1 MSNNLWILLAFGAYL
16 ALMMAIGV
24 YSMKRSKTSEDY
36 FLGGRSMGPYVTAM
50 SAQASDMSG
59 WLLMGFPGS
68 ILAFGFG
75 QMWIGIGLAL
85 GTALNWIFIAK
96 RLRRFS
102 VAAGDSITIPQYLS
116 NRFASKSPVLRIVC
130 AVVFF
135 VCFTVYVASGFKA
148 GGILFA
154 VHLHKKKRT
163 SARML
168 KKIDDMDYRWNEE
181 VLDQRVKDVYF
192 AVQQAW
198 SDMDRDTLKELLS
211 EDLYDRWCTKL
222 SFMEISHEKNILKD
236 IELLDLKIVSV
247 NDFKDDT
254 KDFCWYYIKGKMI
267 DYTIDTDSNEY
278 KEGSSIAE
286 TFVEYWRFTRRNGIF
301 VLDEVAQKNEKDLT
315 QFTDYS
321 EDLSDQEK

>member
-1 MSNNLWILLAFGAYL
+1 MKKIVFCILCLLLLCTPQNVYARAGGGGSGGGGGGSGGGGSSSHSGGSGYPHRRTSLLESLLVQGGFFI
-16 ALMMAIGV
+16 MAG
-24 YSMKRSKTSEDY
+24 
-36 FLGGRSMGPYVTAM
+36 
-50 SAQASDMSG
+50 
-59 WLLMGFPGS
+59 
-68 ILAFGFG
+68 
-75 QMWIGIGLAL
+75 
-85 GTALNWIFIAK
+85 
-96 RLRRFS
+96 
-102 VAAGDSITIPQYLS
+102 
-116 NRFASKSPVLRIVC
+116 
-130 AVVFF
+130 
-135 VCFTVYVASGFKA
+135 A

-168 KKIDDMDYRWNEE
+168 KKIDDMDYRWNKE

-254 KDFCWYYIKGKMI
+254 KDFCWYYIKGRMI

>member
-1 MSNNLWILLAFGAYL
+1 MYMRVPAAE
-16 ALMMAIGV
+16 AA
-24 YSMKRSKTSEDY
+24 EE
-36 FLGGRSMGPYVTAM
+36 A
-50 SAQASDMSG
+50 AQAGEVPLPIPAAAATPHRRTS
-59 WLLMGFPGS
+59 LLESLVVQGGF
-68 ILAFGFG
+68 
-75 QMWIGIGLAL
+75 
-85 GTALNWIFIAK
+85 FIM
-96 RLRRFS
+96 
-102 VAAGDSITIPQYLS
+102 AG
-116 NRFASKSPVLRIVC
+116 
-130 AVVFF
+130 
-135 VCFTVYVASGFKA
+135 A

-211 EDLYDRWCTKL
+211 EDLYDCWCTKL

-254 KDFCWYYIKGKMI
+254 KDFCWYYIKGRMI

-278 KEGSSIAE
+278 KEGSSIARDLCGILGALPDATAFLSWMRSRTE
-286 TFVEYWRFTRRNGIF
+286 T
-301 VLDEVAQKNEKDLT
+301 EKDLT

>member
-1 MSNNLWILLAFGAYL
+1 
-16 ALMMAIGV
+16 
-24 YSMKRSKTSEDY
+24 
-36 FLGGRSMGPYVTAM
+36 
-50 SAQASDMSG
+50 
-59 WLLMGFPGS
+59 
-68 ILAFGFG
+68 
-75 QMWIGIGLAL
+75 
-85 GTALNWIFIAK
+85 
-96 RLRRFS
+96 
-102 VAAGDSITIPQYLS
+102 
-116 NRFASKSPVLRIVC
+116 
-130 AVVFF
+130 
-135 VCFTVYVASGFKA
+135 
-148 GGILFA
+148 
-154 VHLHKKKRT
+154 
-163 SARML
+163 ML

-254 KDFCWYYIKGKMI
+254 KDFCWYYIKGRMI

>member
-1 MSNNLWILLAFGAYL
+1 MKKIVFCILCLL
-16 ALMMAIGV
+16 LLCTPQNV
-24 YSMKRSKTSEDY
+24 YAR
-36 FLGGRSMGPYVTAM
+36 
-50 SAQASDMSG
+50 
-59 WLLMGFPGS
+59 
-68 ILAFGFG
+68 
-75 QMWIGIGLAL
+75 
-85 GTALNWIFIAK
+85 
-96 RLRRFS
+96 
-102 VAAGDSITIPQYLS
+102 
-116 NRFASKSPVLRIVC
+116 
-130 AVVFF
+130 
-135 VCFTVYVASGFKA
+135 A
-148 GGILFA
+148 GGGGSVFA

-254 KDFCWYYIKGKMI
+254 KDFCWYYIKGRMI

-278 KEGSSIAE
+278 KEGSSIDLC
-286 TFVEYWRFTRRNGIF
+286 GI
-301 VLDEVAQKNEKDLT
+301 LALYQT
-315 QFTDYS
+315 QRHFCPG
-321 EDLSDQEK
+321 